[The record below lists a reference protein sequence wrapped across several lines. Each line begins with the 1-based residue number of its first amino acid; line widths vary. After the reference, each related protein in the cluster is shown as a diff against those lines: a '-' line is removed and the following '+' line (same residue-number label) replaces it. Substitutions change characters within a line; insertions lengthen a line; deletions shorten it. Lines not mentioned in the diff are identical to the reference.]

1 MSENTIR
8 HQRTGRR
15 TRRATV
21 TAALAAGAC
30 AVTIALAAPASAT
43 VDVPQVSP
51 GLGGKFATTCTY
63 DVTVPV
69 SGVGA
74 ANPVTLRDGSI
85 IVGTVVPIAGKAT
98 FKWTPSTAGSHNLT
112 AVQLRKPFSPSVK
125 TLNNIPVSQ
134 GLNLGSLCL
143 AL

>member
-21 TAALAAGAC
+21 TAALAAGAG

-43 VDVPQVSP
+43 VDVPQATP

-63 DVTVPV
+63 DIAVPV

-74 ANPVTLRDGSI
+74 TNPVTLRDGSVT
-85 IVGTVVPIAGKAT
+85 VGTVVPVAGKAT

-112 AVQLRKPFSPSVK
+112 AIQFRNPFSPSVK
-125 TLNNIPVSQ
+125 TLSNIPVSQ

>member
-21 TAALAAGAC
+21 TAALAAGAG

-51 GLGGKFATTCTY
+51 GLSGKFATTCTY

-74 ANPVTLRDGSI
+74 ANPVTLRD
-85 IVGTVVPIAGKAT
+85 
-98 FKWTPSTAGSHNLT
+98 L
-112 AVQLRKPFSPSVK
+112 
-125 TLNNIPVSQ
+125 
-134 GLNLGSLCL
+134 SLIHI
-143 AL
+143 

>member
-1 MSENTIR
+1 MSENAIR
-8 HQRTGRR
+8 QQRTGRR

-21 TAALAAGAC
+21 TAALAAGAG

-85 IVGTVVPIAGKAT
+85 IVGTITPTAGKAP
-98 FKWTPSTAGSHNLT
+98 FKWTPSTPGSHTLT
-112 AVQLRKPFSPSVK
+112 AIQFRNPFSPSVK

-143 AL
+143 AM

>member
-8 HQRTGRR
+8 QQRTSRR

-21 TAALAAGAC
+21 TAALAAGAG

-69 SGVGA
+69 SGSSK
-74 ANPVTLRDGSI
+74 PVTLRDGSI
-85 IVGTVVPIAGKAT
+85 IVGMITPTAGKAP

-112 AVQLRKPFSPSVK
+112 AVQLQPNNTLSIK